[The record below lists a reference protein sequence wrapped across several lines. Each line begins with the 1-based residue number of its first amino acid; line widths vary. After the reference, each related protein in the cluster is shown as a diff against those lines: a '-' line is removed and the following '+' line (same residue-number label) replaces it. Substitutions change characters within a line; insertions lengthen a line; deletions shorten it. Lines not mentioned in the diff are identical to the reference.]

1 MPEDSVVTQKQ
12 VAMCMEEDGT
22 MVMSSVDVKDEGDM
36 TLVEKAAN
44 KLRVEKTKI
53 TVKNLELNFYYLMKE
68 QCRKKATQYKM
79 EWMPGLG
86 GGLVHLF
93 KSLKIIWDEQFSME
107 MAEEMWQVLFGQF
120 EEESDWQNLVDD
132 AVEKTNLRLGSE
144 EIRQWVERVG
154 QRQLNKIR
162 SFVSEAHLTEH
173 GCTLRLGEVDG
184 TPPRR
189 KGEYSTKA
197 CLVLAESFNSKKYD
211 EYKRELGVL
220 PAEGKKKKKRRKTH

>member
-1 MPEDSVVTQKQ
+1 MPEDAIVTQQQ
-12 VAMCMEEDGT
+12 VAVLMEEDGT

-36 TLVEKAAN
+36 TSVEKAAN

-68 QCRKKATQYKM
+68 RCHKKATEYRM

-93 KSLKIIWDEQFSME
+93 KSLKIIWDEQFSPE

-120 EEESDWQNLVDD
+120 EDESGWKTIVDD
-132 AVEKTNLRLGSE
+132 ALEKTNLHLGTE

-154 QRQLNKIR
+154 QKQLHKIR
-162 SFVSEAHLTEH
+162 SFVSKAHLTEH
-173 GCTLRLGEVDG
+173 NCTLRLGELDG

-189 KGEYSTKA
+189 KGEYSAGA
-197 CLVLAESFNSKKYD
+197 CLVLAATFNKRKYD
-211 EYKRELGVL
+211 TYQRGLGVL
-220 PAEGKKKKKRRKTH
+220 PAGGKKKKRRKTH

>member
-1 MPEDSVVTQKQ
+1 
-12 VAMCMEEDGT
+12 MEEDGT
-22 MVMSSVDVKDEGDM
+22 MVMSSVDMKDEGDM

-68 QCRKKATQYKM
+68 RCRKKATQYKM

-93 KSLKIIWDEQFSME
+93 KSLKIIWDEQFSMV

-120 EEESDWQNLVDD
+120 EEESGWRKLVDD

-144 EIRQWVERVG
+144 EIRQWVEKVG

-184 TPPRR
+184 TPPRS

-197 CLVLAESFNSKKYD
+197 CLVLAETFDSKKYNK
-211 EYKRELGVL
+211 YKRELGVL
-220 PAEGKKKKKRRKTH
+220 PAEGKTMKKRRKTH